1 MADTQKIDVPLIYD
15 EYLGYAYGNI
25 LDQFATP
32 TYNLKLYMLRETASK
47 NATSEPASAD
57 DSLTAAPG
65 DTVVLAQT
73 GVTGTQ
79 IDNLE
84 ISHLVNSS
92 GFVGQSVDF
101 TIDQPGAADFLDQIQ
116 LARIHL
122 GQHNSAVPTLFL
134 EVNFIGYSSDVDDED
149 AGGEIVQN
157 IAGPFRY
164 KLRLLDLDVNI
175 SEQGSRYNVKCITE
189 AGSAFSDANYRTP
202 VEITTSGSTITEHVK
217 EFEAAINKHYTEDG
231 QPEGPD
237 EFVFDLSELIAPK
250 EPPSLLRNPDA
261 DDQAPPTSDN
271 LILDESVFT
280 SATQDTDTFNR
291 MSEITSGGSTPES
304 RANNVL
310 AAGNAIE
317 RSDSFRELPKLQ
329 GNSAEQIINK
339 DKVTIARG
347 ETYLRYLAILLSMNA
362 EFYSK
367 ITRKAG
373 DINDITVPLRPEQA
387 YITWFRFKSKVEQLE
402 FVPGRNQYRRR
413 YTYTPILYKT
423 IRNDVAVDPAE
434 VNMTSDDAVKRLQQI
449 YNKKGLMKS
458 YNYLFTGQND
468 QVLNLDISYD
478 NGIGLL
484 LPPKGGA
491 FGDPSIVLSDSLAA
505 RLPQNVDPSPK
516 GLKDQFLNKAKTAGE
531 KERVTSFFKYL
542 DDNRDRIPEFGDTLE
557 ELSRRLE
564 VESPQRLNNIIRDA
578 NQNQG
583 NLQNFID
590 QFSNERVSDIAQGT
604 TINSTITESPETTQ
618 NADLSNYT
626 PQLSGYAYSADI
638 LNPAENSELSAAE
651 LQDLGYITLD
661 DQSNLKL
668 VRMVVGTRDM
678 PNPVE
683 GATTRNR
690 KVENKLFGFLVNQ
703 HAATTFLQTVDISL
717 RGDPWYIGGPQGRV
731 ADQYS
736 SNIFRDD
743 QCFWLS
749 IRAPIKY
756 DPDWLDEDNNTG
768 YWRYDGKS
776 RTFSGCYRIQSVTN
790 RFSGGIFTCDV
801 QAIREIGADVLGDK
815 NIQGNDLADDTPA
828 AKANP
833 TPTPTTQNTGVPA
846 QQVTENPE
854 IVNSTD
860 ISDPGG
866 A

>member
-32 TYNLKLYMLRETASK
+32 TYNLKLYMLREDASK

-84 ISHLVNSS
+84 ISHMVSSS

-101 TIDQPGAADFLDQIQ
+101 TIDQPGAADFIDQIQ
-116 LARIHL
+116 LARIYL
-122 GQHNSAVPTLFL
+122 DQHNSAVPTLFL
-134 EVNFIGYSSDVDDED
+134 EINFIGYSADADDED
-149 AGGEIVQN
+149 AGGEIVQS
-157 IAGPFRY
+157 ISGPFRY
-164 KLRLLDLDVNI
+164 KLQLLDLDVSIN
-175 SEQGSRYNVKCITE
+175 EQGSRYNVKCLTE
-189 AGSAFSDANYRTP
+189 ASSPFTDSNYRTP
-202 VEITTSGSTITEHVK
+202 VEITTSGGTITEHVK
-217 EFEAAINKHYTEDG
+217 EFEAALNKHYTEDG

-237 EFVFDLSELIAPK
+237 EFVFDLSEFIAANRT
-250 EPPSLLRNPDA
+250 EESARE
-261 DDQAPPTSDN
+261 DQTAPTSEN
-271 LILDESVFT
+271 FIMDESVFT
-280 SATQDTDTFNR
+280 SASQDTDSANR
-291 MSEITSGGSTPES
+291 I
-304 RANNVL
+304 NNVL
-310 AAGNAIE
+310 GTGNAIE
-317 RSDSFRELPKLQ
+317 KSDSFRELPKLY
-329 GNSAEQIINK
+329 GNSAEQIIEK
-339 DKVTIARG
+339 DKITIARG
-347 ETYLRYLAILLSMNA
+347 ETYSRYFAILLSMNA

-367 ITRKAG
+367 VTRKAG
-373 DINDITVPLRPEQA
+373 DINDPSTSANPGQA
-387 YITWFRFKSKVEQLE
+387 YITWYRFKSKVEQLE

-434 VNMTSDDAVKRLQQI
+434 IDMSSEDAVKRLQQI
-449 YNKKGLMKS
+449 YNSKGLMKS

-491 FGDPSIVLSDSLAA
+491 FGDPSVVLSDSLAA
-505 RLPQNVDPSPK
+505 RLPESVDPTVK
-516 GLKDQFLNKAKTAGE
+516 GVQDQFLNKAKTEGE
-531 KERVTSFFKYL
+531 KERITSFFNYL
-542 DDNRDRIPEFGDTLE
+542 GDNKDRIPEFGDVLE
-557 ELSRRLE
+557 GLSDRLDNPGGTVELSR
-564 VESPQRLNNIIRDA
+564 IIENA
-578 NQNQG
+578 NSQQG

-590 QFSNERVSDIAQGT
+590 NFDNKKVSDIAQGT
-604 TINSTITESPETTQ
+604 SIESSVTENPETTT
-618 NADLSNYT
+618 NSDSSIYT

-638 LNPAENSELSAAE
+638 LNPGENSELSAAE

-668 VRMVVGTRDM
+668 VRMVVGTKDM

-703 HAATTFLQTVDISL
+703 HALTTFLQTVDISL

-731 ADQYS
+731 ADEYG

-790 RFSGGIFTCDV
+790 RFSAGIFTSDV

-815 NIQGNDLADDTPA
+815 NIQGKELADDTPA
-828 AKANP
+828 ASASTPVSTEEQP
-833 TPTPTTQNTGVPA
+833 TDIFGTEPTD
-846 QQVTENPE
+846 
-854 IVNSTD
+854 STD
-860 ISDPGG
+860 LTPGG